1 VKKWI
6 ALSGALM
13 VLLLTGCAQP
23 KKPYDYTAFRAS
35 KPASIL
41 VLPAANTSPDINAA
55 HSLNSLVTRPLAEAG
70 YYVFPVAV
78 VEETFHQNGL
88 TSDSDAQAVSA
99 KRLNEIFHADSAL
112 YISISDYGSSYRVID
127 SVTTVTAKA
136 RLVDLRSGKEIWQG
150 SATATDNDQGN
161 NNNNGV
167 IGILVSAAIKQISD
181 NVTDKAHTVAGL
193 TSNRLLSQN
202 EQGGLLTGP
211 RYKVVSAR

>member
-1 VKKWI
+1 M
-6 ALSGALM
+6 SGALI

-23 KKPYDYTAFRAS
+23 KKPYDYTAFHAS

-78 VEETFHQNGL
+78 VEETFQQNGL
-88 TSDSDAQAVSA
+88 SSASDAQAVSA

-181 NVTDKAHTVAGL
+181 NVSDKAHTVAGL
-193 TSNRLLSQN
+193 TSNRLLAQN

>member
-1 VKKWI
+1 MNKLI
-6 ALSGALM
+6 ALSGVLM

-78 VEETFHQNGL
+78 VEETFQQNGL
-88 TSDSDAQAVSA
+88 TSASDAQAVSA

-136 RLVDLRSGKEIWQG
+136 RLVDLRNGKEIWQG

-167 IGILVSAAIKQISD
+167 IGILVSAVIKQISD

-193 TSNRLLSQN
+193 TSNRLLAQN

>member
-1 VKKWI
+1 MKKWI

-78 VEETFHQNGL
+78 VEETFQQNGL
-88 TSDSDAQAVSA
+88 TSASDAQAVSA

-150 SATATDNDQGN
+150 SATATDNEQGN

-167 IGILVSAAIKQISD
+167 IGILVSAVIKQISD

-193 TSNRLLSQN
+193 TSNRLLAQN

>member
-6 ALSGALM
+6 ALSGALI

-23 KKPYDYTAFRAS
+23 KKPYDYTAFHAS

-78 VEETFHQNGL
+78 VEETFQQNGL
-88 TSDSDAQAVSA
+88 SSASDAQAVSA

-181 NVTDKAHTVAGL
+181 NVSDKAHTVAGL
-193 TSNRLLSQN
+193 TSNRLLAQN

>member
-1 VKKWI
+1 MKKWI
-6 ALSGALM
+6 ALSGALI

-23 KKPYDYTAFRAS
+23 KKPYDYTAFHAS

-78 VEETFHQNGL
+78 VEETFQQNGL
-88 TSDSDAQAVSA
+88 SSASDAQAVSA

-181 NVTDKAHTVAGL
+181 NVSDKAHTVAGL
-193 TSNRLLSQN
+193 TSNRLLAQN

>member
-1 VKKWI
+1 MKKWI

-78 VEETFHQNGL
+78 VEETFQQNGL
-88 TSDSDAQAVSA
+88 TSASDAQAVSA

-136 RLVDLRSGKEIWQG
+136 RLVDLRNGKEIWQG

-193 TSNRLLSQN
+193 TSNRLLAQN

>member
-1 VKKWI
+1 MKKWI

-78 VEETFHQNGL
+78 VEETFQQNGL
-88 TSDSDAQAVSA
+88 TSASDAQAVSA

-150 SATATDNDQGN
+150 SANATDNDQGN

>member
-1 VKKWI
+1 MKKWI

-78 VEETFHQNGL
+78 VEETFQQNGL
-88 TSDSDAQAVSA
+88 TSASDAQAVSA

-150 SATATDNDQGN
+150 TATDNDQGN

>member
-78 VEETFHQNGL
+78 VEETFQQNGL
-88 TSDSDAQAVSA
+88 TSASDAQAVSA

-150 SATATDNDQGN
+150 TATATDNDQGN

-211 RYKVVSAR
+211 RYKIVSTR

>member
-70 YYVFPVAV
+70 YYVFPVVV
-78 VEETFHQNGL
+78 VEETFQQNGL
-88 TSDSDAQAVSA
+88 TSASDAQAVSA

>member
-1 VKKWI
+1 MKKWI

-78 VEETFHQNGL
+78 VEETFQQNGL
-88 TSDSDAQAVSA
+88 TSASDAQAVSA

-150 SATATDNDQGN
+150 SATATDNEQGN

-211 RYKVVSAR
+211 RYKVVSTR

>member
-41 VLPAANTSPDINAA
+41 VLPATNTSPDINAA

-78 VEETFHQNGL
+78 VEETFQQNGL
-88 TSDSDAQAVSA
+88 TSASDAQAVSA

-127 SVTTVTAKA
+127 SVTTVSAKA

-150 SATATDNDQGN
+150 KATASDSEEN
-161 NNNNGV
+161 NNNNG
-167 IGILVSAAIKQISD
+167 GLVGMLVNAAIKQIAS

-193 TSNRLLSQN
+193 TSNRMLAQN

-211 RYKVVSAR
+211 RFKVVSAR

>member
-1 VKKWI
+1 MKKWI

-78 VEETFHQNGL
+78 VEETFQQNGL
-88 TSDSDAQAVSA
+88 TSASDAQAVSA

-150 SATATDNDQGN
+150 TATATDNDQGN

-211 RYKVVSAR
+211 RYKIVSTR

>member
-1 VKKWI
+1 MKKWI
-6 ALSGALM
+6 ALSGTLM

-78 VEETFHQNGL
+78 VEETFQQNGL
-88 TSDSDAQAVSA
+88 TSGSDAQAVSA

-193 TSNRLLSQN
+193 TSNRLLAQN

>member
-88 TSDSDAQAVSA
+88 TSASDAQAVSA

>member
-1 VKKWI
+1 MKKWI

-78 VEETFHQNGL
+78 VEETFQQNGL
-88 TSDSDAQAVSA
+88 TSASDAQAVSA

-211 RYKVVSAR
+211 RYKIVSTR

>member
-1 VKKWI
+1 MKKWI
-6 ALSGALM
+6 ALSGALI

-23 KKPYDYTAFRAS
+23 KKPYDYTAFHAS

-78 VEETFHQNGL
+78 VEETFQQNGL
-88 TSDSDAQAVSA
+88 FSASDAQAVSA

-181 NVTDKAHTVAGL
+181 NVSDKAHTVAGL
-193 TSNRLLSQN
+193 TSNRLLAQN

>member
-1 VKKWI
+1 MKKWI

-78 VEETFHQNGL
+78 VEETFQQNGL
-88 TSDSDAQAVSA
+88 TSASDAQAVSA

-211 RYKVVSAR
+211 RYKVVSTR

>member
-1 VKKWI
+1 MKKWI
-6 ALSGALM
+6 ALSGALI

-23 KKPYDYTAFRAS
+23 KKPYDYTAFHAS

-78 VEETFHQNGL
+78 VEETFQQNGL
-88 TSDSDAQAVSA
+88 SSASDAQAVSA
-99 KRLNEIFHADSAL
+99 KRLNEIFHADSVL

-181 NVTDKAHTVAGL
+181 NVSDKAHTVAGL
-193 TSNRLLSQN
+193 TSNRLLAQN

>member
-78 VEETFHQNGL
+78 VEETFQQNGL
-88 TSDSDAQAVSA
+88 TSASDAQAVSA

-150 SATATDNDQGN
+150 SATATDNEQGN

-167 IGILVSAAIKQISD
+167 IGILVSAVIKQISD

>member
-1 VKKWI
+1 MKKWI

-78 VEETFHQNGL
+78 VEETFQQNGL
-88 TSDSDAQAVSA
+88 TSASDAQAVSA

-150 SATATDNDQGN
+150 TATATDNDQGN

>member
-1 VKKWI
+1 MKKWI

-70 YYVFPVAV
+70 YYVFPVVV
-78 VEETFHQNGL
+78 VEETFQQNGL
-88 TSDSDAQAVSA
+88 TSASDAQAVSA

>member
-1 VKKWI
+1 MKKWI
-6 ALSGALM
+6 ALSGALI

-23 KKPYDYTAFRAS
+23 KKPYDYTAFHAS

-78 VEETFHQNGL
+78 VEETFQQNGL
-88 TSDSDAQAVSA
+88 SSASDAQAVSA

-167 IGILVSAAIKQISD
+167 IGILVSAVIKQISD
-181 NVTDKAHTVAGL
+181 NVSDKAHTVAGL
-193 TSNRLLSQN
+193 TSNRLLAQN

>member
-1 VKKWI
+1 MKKWI

-78 VEETFHQNGL
+78 VEETFQQNGL
-88 TSDSDAQAVSA
+88 TSGSDAQAVSA
-99 KRLNEIFHADSAL
+99 KRLDEIFHADSAL

-193 TSNRLLSQN
+193 TSNRLLAQN

>member
-1 VKKWI
+1 MKKWI

-78 VEETFHQNGL
+78 VEETFQQNGL
-88 TSDSDAQAVSA
+88 TSASDAQAVSA

>member
-70 YYVFPVAV
+70 YYVFPVVV
-78 VEETFHQNGL
+78 VEETFQQNGL
-88 TSDSDAQAVSA
+88 TSASDAQAVSA

-211 RYKVVSAR
+211 RYKVVSTR

>member
-70 YYVFPVAV
+70 YYVFPVAM
-78 VEETFHQNGL
+78 VEETFQQNGL
-88 TSDSDAQAVSA
+88 TSASDAQAVSA

-211 RYKVVSAR
+211 RYKVFSAR

>member
-1 VKKWI
+1 MKKWI

-78 VEETFHQNGL
+78 VEETFQQNGL
-88 TSDSDAQAVSA
+88 TSASDAQAVSA

-150 SATATDNDQGN
+150 SATATDNEQGN

-167 IGILVSAAIKQISD
+167 IGILVSAVIKQISD

>member
-78 VEETFHQNGL
+78 VEETFQQNGL
-88 TSDSDAQAVSA
+88 TSASDAQAVSA

-150 SATATDNDQGN
+150 SATATDNEQGN

-211 RYKVVSAR
+211 RYKVVSTR

>member
-78 VEETFHQNGL
+78 VEETFQQNGL
-88 TSDSDAQAVSA
+88 TSASDAQAVSA

-211 RYKVVSAR
+211 RYKVVSTR

>member
-1 VKKWI
+1 MKKWI

-70 YYVFPVAV
+70 YYVFPVAM
-78 VEETFHQNGL
+78 VEETFQQNGL
-88 TSDSDAQAVSA
+88 TSASDAQAVSA

>member
-23 KKPYDYTAFRAS
+23 KKPYDYAAFRAS

-78 VEETFHQNGL
+78 VEETFQQNGL
-88 TSDSDAQAVSA
+88 TSASDAQAVSA

-150 SATATDNDQGN
+150 SATATDNEQGN

-211 RYKVVSAR
+211 RYKVVSTR

>member
-78 VEETFHQNGL
+78 VEETFQQNGL
-88 TSDSDAQAVSA
+88 TSASDAQAVSA

-150 SATATDNDQGN
+150 TATATDNDQGN